1 LRKNDIKTYLNLSKR
16 NLGGQLKHADRLNA
30 KLSIIMGDEEV
41 VNDVVTVRN
50 METGEQTKVQRSWVI
65 EVILEKLQE
74 FY

>member
-1 LRKNDIKTYLNLSKR
+1 
-16 NLGGQLKHADRLNA
+16 
-30 KLSIIMGDEEV
+30 MGDEEV